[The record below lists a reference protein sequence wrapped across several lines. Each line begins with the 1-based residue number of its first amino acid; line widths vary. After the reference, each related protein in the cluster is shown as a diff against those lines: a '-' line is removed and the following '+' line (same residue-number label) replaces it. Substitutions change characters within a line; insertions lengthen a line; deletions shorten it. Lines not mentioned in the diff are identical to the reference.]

1 MLTTAGFA
9 RSFAWGRP
17 TTLACDPYFGNV
29 SLLLHMDGVSGAT
42 TFPDSSPNT
51 KTVSRAGNTVVN
63 TTIFKYGTGSAFFDG
78 SGDYLSVPYSLDLSF
93 NSSNFTIEGWANYSS
108 LIGNFGTLVDFRGSG
123 TVNSSWVIFIDTVSR
138 TLAIYDGPTNSTVLY
153 TDANVIPTSNIW
165 FHWAIVRDNITTT
178 LYVNGVLSGSVASGT
193 YNPPA
198 TSATGIRIG
207 INQAAA
213 STYYGYIDDLRIT
226 KGVARY
232 TSNFTPPQAAFP
244 DIDCGFT
251 TFVDLTINNYPVEPI
266 PTAWTLATDLI
277 PSYPVAPIPTAWTLA
292 TDLIPSYPVAPIPT
306 AWTLATDLVQTYPV
320 AASSTVVKNFM
331 GEYPSTIGVTL
342 GSDTVLYTN
351 NVSTVPVTLGSDT
364 VLYTNNIS
372 TIPVT
377 LGPEDPE
384 PATDPSWANV
394 SLLLHLDEAA
404 GGTSTVDVSSSPKA
418 VTFAGTSS
426 LASVN
431 TRDTTNNLSV
441 ATNGYI
447 SVAQGAGLITA
458 TGDFTIELWFN
469 TSLAAQGTL
478 FYIAGASSPT
488 SVLFNRLHVY
498 IGASSTVVFYTE
510 SSARITS
517 GATAFN
523 INTWNHAALT
533 RASGVY
539 RLFINGGLIGS
550 YTRTTSVSSTV
561 NPLEIGGFSGGAAG
575 DYMSGWIDEVRVTN
589 GVARYT
595 AAFIPRL
602 QPYPNS

>member
-1 MLTTAGFA
+1 M
-9 RSFAWGRP
+9 
-17 TTLACDPYFGNV
+17 
-29 SLLLHMDGVSGAT
+29 
-42 TFPDSSPNT
+42 
-51 KTVSRAGNTVVN
+51 
-63 TTIFKYGTGSAFFDG
+63 
-78 SGDYLSVPYSLDLSF
+78 
-93 NSSNFTIEGWANYSS
+93 
-108 LIGNFGTLVDFRGSG
+108 
-123 TVNSSWVIFIDTVSR
+123 
-138 TLAIYDGPTNSTVLY
+138 
-153 TDANVIPTSNIW
+153 
-165 FHWAIVRDNITTT
+165 
-178 LYVNGVLSGSVASGT
+178 
-193 YNPPA
+193 
-198 TSATGIRIG
+198 
-207 INQAAA
+207 
-213 STYYGYIDDLRIT
+213 
-226 KGVARY
+226 
-232 TSNFTPPQAAFP
+232 
-244 DIDCGFT
+244 
-251 TFVDLTINNYPVEPI
+251 
-266 PTAWTLATDLI
+266 
-277 PSYPVAPIPTAWTLA
+277 
-292 TDLIPSYPVAPIPT
+292 
-306 AWTLATDLVQTYPV
+306 
-320 AASSTVVKNFM
+320 
-331 GEYPSTIGVTL
+331 
-342 GSDTVLYTN
+342 
-351 NVSTVPVTLGSDT
+351 
-364 VLYTNNIS
+364 
-372 TIPVT
+372 
-377 LGPEDPE
+377 
-384 PATDPSWANV
+384 

-498 IGASSTVVFYTE
+498 VGASSSLVFYTE

-539 RLFINGGLIGS
+539 MLFINGGLIGS

-575 DYMSGWIDEVRVTN
+575 DYMSGWIDEVRITN